1 MKIETENHQRKTKQF
16 KLFKNIYKIHKTLLS
31 LTEKERVDQLLI
43 SKKKGYSSL
52 WSRGYYKNNKIL
64 WTTFHNLITQMKQ
77 NNFLKDT
84 NYPNLHKEKQVI

>member
-43 SKKKGYSSL
+43 SKKK
-52 WSRGYYKNNKIL
+52 K
-64 WTTFHNLITQMKQ
+64 
-77 NNFLKDT
+77 
-84 NYPNLHKEKQVI
+84 VIHHCGLMDIIRIIKYCGQLFTI